1 MKYIEVTRKSDNKVI
16 KRLDITQLSKD
27 GQDLVKKGVLY
38 DDESS
43 FVRAIDSEAEL
54 ETGTL

>member
-27 GQDLVKKGVLY
+27 GQDLVKTGVLY
-38 DDESS
+38 DDECS

-54 ETGTL
+54 ETGDL